1 MYVIGNVK
9 DEGLYHSRSKGWV
22 TIEGAEVYNREDC
35 EKQQLPEDGYW
46 CPLWSVDIIQFVRL
60 IYESH
65 RHGLYSDKNLQLL
78 SEAMELTKEQIL
90 TLVER
95 ADNRYEEICL
105 KIFNKYSD

>member
-9 DEGLYHSRSKGWV
+9 DEGLYHSPSKGWV